1 MRKDENRSFKIDIF
15 LEIVIGI
22 IIFALLIVIVSKM
35 VYEKKERDD
44 IAQFA
49 SIGELYSQIDEIGNE
64 GINSIGEYAKTSSIV
79 VEETETTDSLKEQ
92 VEEITEDP
100 YTIPATTTDVMT
112 KDTEAEPETEPEPE
126 PEVEPKTEPVVY
138 QVINLIDEP
147 VDMNQ
152 VDVSN
157 EESRDKEID
166 KGDILVDTI
175 KFVESTAT
183 PIENEDCFVKINKAD
198 IKDPQTLAYANDFG
212 GFRTVSG
219 TLEDDIVLSGNTET
233 DIDEN
238 TDIIADVNPDDESG
252 DSENDDV
259 PVEEKKDSDETI
271 TTEEDE
277 ESSVEDDITAE
288 PLKLSLLGD
297 ENEELDFSL
306 TLFKG
311 DTYQISAVVEG
322 YLEDNG
328 VVFTSSNNAVSVTED
343 GLLTAVTEG
352 TSDITVMTNEKD
364 SSGNRLIKQ
373 ISVMVKNDVTKDTE
387 TSLKYTKDTKDYQ
400 VYYKEEDGDYCEA
413 KWADYYKYE
422 EFYIK
427 GETEYIYTGWQTIN
441 EKVYYYSE
449 DGNKVKGEQI
459 IGGVK
464 YNFASDGSLSK
475 DSGIRGIDVS
485 VYQGNIDW
493 KAVKNSGISFV
504 IIRVGFRGYTQGGL
518 YLDSNCKS
526 NIQCASAAGLKVGLY
541 VFSQAVNETEA
552 VEEASYCVNIARDY
566 RITYPIYIDSEYSNN
581 NHNGRADGLDKKT
594 RTSVCKAFCETVK
607 SAGYTPG
614 VYASKSWFYNQLD
627 AGQLSAYKI
636 WLAHYCG
643 QTDYRGKY
651 DMWQHSS
658 TGSVNGI
665 SGNVDL
671 DISYIGY

>member
-92 VEEITEDP
+92 VEEITEEP
-100 YTIPATTTDVMT
+100 YTIPTTTTDVMT

-238 TDIIADVNPDDESG
+238 TDIIADVNPDDESS

-259 PVEEKKDSDETI
+259 PVEEKKDS
-271 TTEEDE
+271 
-277 ESSVEDDITAE
+277 
-288 PLKLSLLGD
+288 
-297 ENEELDFSL
+297 
-306 TLFKG
+306 
-311 DTYQISAVVEG
+311 
-322 YLEDNG
+322 
-328 VVFTSSNNAVSVTED
+328 
-343 GLLTAVTEG
+343 
-352 TSDITVMTNEKD
+352 
-364 SSGNRLIKQ
+364 
-373 ISVMVKNDVTKDTE
+373 
-387 TSLKYTKDTKDYQ
+387 
-400 VYYKEEDGDYCEA
+400 
-413 KWADYYKYE
+413 
-422 EFYIK
+422 
-427 GETEYIYTGWQTIN
+427 
-441 EKVYYYSE
+441 
-449 DGNKVKGEQI
+449 
-459 IGGVK
+459 
-464 YNFASDGSLSK
+464 
-475 DSGIRGIDVS
+475 
-485 VYQGNIDW
+485 
-493 KAVKNSGISFV
+493 
-504 IIRVGFRGYTQGGL
+504 
-518 YLDSNCKS
+518 
-526 NIQCASAAGLKVGLY
+526 
-541 VFSQAVNETEA
+541 
-552 VEEASYCVNIARDY
+552 
-566 RITYPIYIDSEYSNN
+566 
-581 NHNGRADGLDKKT
+581 
-594 RTSVCKAFCETVK
+594 
-607 SAGYTPG
+607 
-614 VYASKSWFYNQLD
+614 
-627 AGQLSAYKI
+627 
-636 WLAHYCG
+636 
-643 QTDYRGKY
+643 
-651 DMWQHSS
+651 
-658 TGSVNGI
+658 
-665 SGNVDL
+665 
-671 DISYIGY
+671 